1 MRMGIILELFKKYE
15 SKSDNKKIKHVIK
28 ESDKTIEKAFN
39 ETYSEKD
46 YCNES
51 EDHFKD

>member
-1 MRMGIILELFKKYE
+1 MGIILELFKKSE
-15 SKSDNKKIKHVIK
+15 SNKSKSKKPEHTIKG
-28 ESDKTIEKAFN
+28 SDKTIDKALN

-51 EDHFKD
+51 EDHFKN